1 MEPLSLA
8 LLQQDHRVARFLSG
22 QLCHHFQAIHI
33 VRSVAELRDSIVRF
47 RPDVIVV
54 DMEAATLADIERL
67 HREFANLCIV
77 CTHRLAD
84 EEMWTAAMDAGA
96 DDICCPSDTRSIV
109 TAAMR
114 NLTLA
119 QSAAA

>member
-8 LLQQDHRVARFLSG
+8 LLQNDPRVARFLSG
-22 QLCHHFQAIHI
+22 QLCHHFQAIH
-33 VRSVAELRDSIVRF
+33 VVHSVPELRDAIVRF
-47 RPDVIVV
+47 HPDVVVV
-54 DMEAATLADIERL
+54 DMETATLADVQRL
-67 HREFANLCIV
+67 HREFVSLCIV

-84 EEMWTAAMDAGA
+84 EEMWTAALDAGA
-96 DDICCPSDTRSIV
+96 VDICCATDTRGIL

-114 NLTLA
+114 NTTLV